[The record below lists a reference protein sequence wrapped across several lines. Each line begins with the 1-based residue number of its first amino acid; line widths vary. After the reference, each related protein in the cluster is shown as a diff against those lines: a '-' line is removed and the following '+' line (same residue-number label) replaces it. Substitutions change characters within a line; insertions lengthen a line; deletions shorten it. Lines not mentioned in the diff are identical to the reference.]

1 MGGGL
6 SLIVF
11 PEGTRSADGRVGIFK
26 AGSVLLAIEAEL
38 PIVPVSI
45 DGTRH
50 VMHKGE
56 LTTRPGHA
64 TLLVHPPIDTSG
76 MDRADARALA
86 DRLRAIVAAGTDLG
100 TGTNL

>member
-1 MGGGL
+1 M
-6 SLIVF
+6 
-11 PEGTRSADGRVGIFK
+11 FK

-50 VMHKGE
+50 VMRKGE

-64 TLLVHPPIDTSG
+64 TLILHSPIDTRG
-76 MDRADARALA
+76 LAAADARSLA
-86 DRLRAIVAAGTDLG
+86 DRLRTIVAAGCPG
-100 TGTNL
+100 TGPNL